1 MTCLA
6 LTAMKCSPLD
16 TSISVLGTDCAI
28 CCCCRAELLKMD
40 YLSSCFASSVLD
52 KKIVPAAARQ
62 SLWTD
67 ILALFFAASRTK
79 LLGENLL
86 LCSLV
91 IPTCTTWLKWLKLS
105 PGPLLLFL
113 ISGDSEWGPGKPTNL
128 FYLLQWTCI
137 DWTGFIF

>member
-113 ISGDSEWGPGKPTNL
+113 ISGDSEGGLESPPTSSIS
-128 FYLLQWTCI
+128 CI
-137 DWTGFIF
+137 DWTGFNF